1 MTFGIPMDDF
11 PVNANGQL
19 RMEPYLRQVV
29 FRQEQEQHLEAMER
43 QKTHHILAPSPVD
56 VLCGRGKPYQGKK
69 IGHVFVVFFFLL
81 SFGWNLSVSIYDLY
95 TLIYTM
101 VFFLF
106 LTLLKKSTP
115 GISICQASLNVI
127 MIFTRRRNAV
137 ERLMFVKSLST

>member
-1 MTFGIPMDDF
+1 MECQYSLMTFGIPMDDF

-69 IGHVFVVFFFLL
+69 IGHVFVVFFFSSFPLVGICPCL
-81 SFGWNLSVSIYDLY
+81 SMTYIL
-95 TLIYTM
+95 
-101 VFFLF
+101 
-106 LTLLKKSTP
+106 
-115 GISICQASLNVI
+115 
-127 MIFTRRRNAV
+127 
-137 ERLMFVKSLST
+137 